1 MEPHAHSALVTGG
14 AKRIGRAISLC
25 LAGAG
30 YAVAIHCNRSEDEAQ
45 QRQFE
50 QLSERLYAAL
60 RSDDLLQE
68 RKAEFARRAILDV
81 FGQSL
86 NPEQVQVVLERS
98 RGDLAGFRQV
108 LTRISQAREE

>member
-45 QRQFE
+45 SLMQE
-50 QLSERLYAAL
+50 IERIVIPW
-60 RSDDLLQE
+60 
-68 RKAEFARRAILDV
+68 K
-81 FGQSL
+81 
-86 NPEQVQVVLERS
+86 
-98 RGDLAGFRQV
+98 
-108 LTRISQAREE
+108 THT